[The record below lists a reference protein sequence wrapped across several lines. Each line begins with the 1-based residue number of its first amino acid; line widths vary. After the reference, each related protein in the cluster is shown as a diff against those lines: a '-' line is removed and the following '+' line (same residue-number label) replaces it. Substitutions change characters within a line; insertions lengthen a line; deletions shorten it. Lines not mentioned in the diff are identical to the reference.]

1 MSGRI
6 IPEKE
11 VQDKRIDFPDDY
23 HIFYFKLLGIGKAT
37 MERSE
42 NQPLRIVGD
51 YDGFFVVDEKKSIR
65 QLLHSFIDRACDDGG
80 LP

>member
-11 VQDKRIDFPDDY
+11 VQDKRIDFPDNY
-23 HIFYFKLLGIGKAT
+23 HIFYFKLLGIGK
-37 MERSE
+37 EVLKRSE
-42 NQPLRIVGD
+42 NQPLRVVGD
-51 YDGFFVVDEKKSIR
+51 YDGFFIVDAKKSIR
-65 QLLHSFIDRACDDGG
+65 QLLHSFIDKACNEGE